1 MFVSR
6 KIFVALAL
14 TPCIVVAQ
22 DTPSGDLFTWS
33 GRLATGAT
41 VAVRS
46 YNGPID
52 VRESTTDRV
61 EFRASRP
68 TRRGAE
74 LSFEVETTAN
84 GVQLCAVY
92 RGRNICDSSRRGGWD
107 GDWDQGPGS
116 TRVTVLLPKGVR
128 LEARTGNGEVTID
141 RASNDVDVSTGNGDV
156 RVRLTAGRVDARTG
170 NGELDIEGATG
181 PVEASTGNGRVTV
194 TTSTGPVSVS
204 TGNGEIDVRM
214 NAISGT
220 GDMEFATGNG
230 SVTVAVPANFNGDI
244 EARTGHGEFRS
255 DFEIRVQGRL
265 NPRNIRGTIGSGGRR
280 IRMVSGNGALE
291 LRRAN

>member
-1 MFVSR
+1 MSVSR
-6 KIFVALAL
+6 KLFLAL
-14 TPCIVVAQ
+14 VLPGALFAQ
-22 DTPSGDLFTWS
+22 ETSTGDLFTWS
-33 GRLATGAT
+33 GRLAANAT
-41 VAVRS
+41 VGIRS

-68 TRRGAE
+68 TRRGAD
-74 LSFEVETTAN
+74 LSFEVETSAN

-92 RGRNICDSSRRGGWD
+92 RGRNICDNDRRGWG

-116 TRVTVLLPKGVR
+116 TRITVLLPKGVR
-128 LEARTGNGEVTID
+128 LEARTGNGEVTVE
-141 RASNDVDVSTGNGDV
+141 RASNDVDISSGNGDV
-156 RVRLTAGRVDARTG
+156 RVRLTAGRVNVRTG
-170 NGELDIEGATG
+170 NGELEIDGATG
-181 PVEASTGNGRVTV
+181 PVEASTGNGRVYV
-194 TTSTGPVSVS
+194 TTSSGPVSVS

-214 NAISGT
+214 NAIGGT
-220 GDMEFATGNG
+220 GDMEFTTGNG

-265 NPRNIRGTIGSGGRR
+265 NPRNIRGTIGTGGRR

>member
-1 MFVSR
+1 MSVSS
-6 KIFVALAL
+6 KLFAAVVLIPSALFGQQSSA
-14 TPCIVVAQ
+14 
-22 DTPSGDLFTWS
+22 GDLFTWS
-33 GRLATGAT
+33 GRLAAGAT
-41 VAVRS
+41 VGIRS

-68 TRRGAE
+68 ERRGAD
-74 LSFEVETTAN
+74 LSFEVETSAN

-92 RGRNICDSSRRGGWD
+92 RGRNICDNTRRGGS
-107 GDWDQGPGS
+107 DWDQGPGS

-128 LEARTGNGEVTID
+128 LEARTGNGEVTVE
-141 RASNDVDVSTGNGDV
+141 RASNDVDISSGNGDV
-156 RVRLTAGRVDARTG
+156 RVRLTAGRVDVRTG
-170 NGELDIEGATG
+170 NGELEIEGATG
-181 PVEASTGNGRVTV
+181 PVDASTGNGRVSV

-214 NAISGT
+214 SAISGT
-220 GDMEFATGNG
+220 GDMEFTTGNG

-280 IRMVSGNGALE
+280 IRMVSGNGRLE

>member
-1 MFVSR
+1 MSVSH
-6 KIFVALAL
+6 KLLVALVLVPSAL
-14 TPCIVVAQ
+14 FAQ
-22 DTPSGDLFTWS
+22 EAPSGDLFTWS
-33 GRLATGAT
+33 GRLAAGAT
-41 VAVRS
+41 VGVRT

-52 VRESTTDRV
+52 VRESTSDRV

-68 TRRGAE
+68 TRRATD
-74 LSFEVETTAN
+74 LSFEVETSAN

-92 RGRNICDSSRRGGWD
+92 RGRNICDSDRRGGWNS
-107 GDWDQGPGS
+107 DWDQGPGS

-128 LEARTGNGEVTID
+128 LEARTGNGEVTVE
-141 RASNDVDVSTGNGDV
+141 RASNDVDISSGNGDV
-156 RVRLTAGRVDARTG
+156 RVRLTAGRVDVRTG
-170 NGELDIEGATG
+170 NGELEIEGATG
-181 PVEASTGNGRVTV
+181 PVEASTGNGRVYV
-194 TTSTGPVSVS
+194 NTSTGPVSVS

-214 NAISGT
+214 NAITGT
-220 GDMEFATGNG
+220 GDMEFTTGNG

-265 NPRNIRGTIGSGGRR
+265 NPRNIRGTIGTGGRR